1 MLVQAELLLI
11 YKQGDVVNKYD
22 IVLETITRIMDT
34 FVEKLN
40 NNPIFQLSLSSKEL
54 FHSNFLAWLAE
65 DKNTQ
70 TLFKKILSTWLGE
83 DTFDYNTDC
92 MEVKREYKNFDL
104 SICEKIINDEESETG
119 KIRLVLENKFKS
131 IAYKAQLENYQKKVD
146 ALNEEA
152 DKAQC
157 KVELKLKRLNTAK
170 FENWKGNA
178 KLPKTKYILLTL
190 AEDFLDKEAVKQS
203 GWIIVTYADYS
214 KTLHDNLDL
223 VKDKFYKE
231 LLEKYCEFIDAFYT
245 YTNNCLEQIKYTDN
259 WEILKNED
267 FSTLRCNDI
276 WQKLVMH
283 QCALQLTKKLEKKF
297 GKDFQPIIVTS
308 DQEIWG
314 ENGTENKDKLF
325 MRVSYYHGEALLE
338 LKYLIPQKGIFVL
351 QQQGNHPLR
360 AGFLD
365 MLSKKPKYSKEH
377 DTKNWNEETD
387 RIIRGAKLA
396 TMVPPKKVESEDKPR
411 YNSFG
416 VFYYN
421 DLNTVTKNIEN
432 TLDDMIDNINQ
443 VINLVK

>member
-1 MLVQAELLLI
+1 ML
-11 YKQGDVVNKYD
+11 
-22 IVLETITRIMDT
+22 
-34 FVEKLN
+34 
-40 NNPIFQLSLSSKEL
+40 
-54 FHSNFLAWLAE
+54 
-65 DKNTQ
+65 
-70 TLFKKILSTWLGE
+70 
-83 DTFDYNTDC
+83 
-92 MEVKREYKNFDL
+92 
-104 SICEKIINDEESETG
+104 
-119 KIRLVLENKFKS
+119 
-131 IAYKAQLENYQKKVD
+131 
-146 ALNEEA
+146 
-152 DKAQC
+152 
-157 KVELKLKRLNTAK
+157 
-170 FENWKGNA
+170 FENWKENA

-231 LLEKYCEFIDAFYT
+231 LLEKYCEFIDVFYT
-245 YTNNCLEQIKYTDN
+245 YINNNLEQIKYTDN
-259 WEILKNED
+259 WEILKKMD
-267 FSTLRCNDI
+267 SSPLRCKDI

-365 MLSKKPKYSKEH
+365 MLTKKPKYSKKD

>member
-1 MLVQAELLLI
+1 
-11 YKQGDVVNKYD
+11 
-22 IVLETITRIMDT
+22 MDT
-34 FVEKLN
+34 YVEQLN

-54 FHSNFLAWLAE
+54 FHSNFLAWLAV
-65 DKNTQ
+65 DKKTQ
-70 TLFKKILSTWLGE
+70 ALFKKILYTWLGE

-92 MEVKREYKNFDL
+92 MEVKREYKNFDF
-104 SICEKIINDEESETG
+104 SICEKITNDKESKTG
-119 KIRLVLENKFKS
+119 RIRLVLENKFKS

-157 KVELKLKRLNTAK
+157 KAKLKLNSAK
-170 FENWKGNA
+170 FENWKENA

-190 AEDFLDKEAVKQS
+190 AEDFLDKEAVKES
-203 GWIIVTYADYS
+203 GWIIVTYANYS

-283 QCALQLTKKLEKKF
+283 QCALQLAKKLEKKF
-297 GKDFQPIIVTS
+297 GKDFQPTIVTS

-314 ENGTENKDKLF
+314 ENGNENEDKLF

-365 MLSKKPKYSKEH
+365 MLSKKPKYSKKH

-432 TLDDMIDNINQ
+432 TLDDMIDKIDQ

>member
-1 MLVQAELLLI
+1 
-11 YKQGDVVNKYD
+11 
-22 IVLETITRIMDT
+22 MDT
-34 FVEKLN
+34 FVEKLK

-70 TLFKKILSTWLGE
+70 TLFKEILSTWLGK

-92 MEVKREYKNFDL
+92 MVVKREYKNFDF
-104 SICEKIINDEESETG
+104 SICEKIIKDEESETG

-131 IAYKAQLENYQKKVD
+131 IAYKAQLDNYKKKVD

-157 KVELKLKRLNTAK
+157 KAELNLKSLNTAK
-170 FENWKGNA
+170 FNNWKENA

-190 AEDFLDKEAVKQS
+190 AKDFLDKEAVKES
-203 GWIIVTYADYS
+203 GWIIVTYANYS

-283 QCALQLTKKLEKKF
+283 QCALQLAKKLEKKF
-297 GKDFQPIIVTS
+297 GKDFQPTIVTS

-314 ENGTENKDKLF
+314 ENGNENKDKLF

-365 MLSKKPKYSKEH
+365 MLSKKPKYSKKH

-387 RIIRGAKLA
+387 RIIREAKLE

-432 TLDDMIDNINQ
+432 TLDDMIDKIDQ

>member
-1 MLVQAELLLI
+1 
-11 YKQGDVVNKYD
+11 
-22 IVLETITRIMDT
+22 MDT

-70 TLFKKILSTWLGE
+70 ALFKKILSTWLGE

-92 MEVKREYKNFDL
+92 MEIKREYKNFDF
-104 SICEKIINDEESETG
+104 SICEKIINDKESKTG
-119 KIRLVLENKFKS
+119 RIRLVLENKFKS
-131 IAYKAQLENYQKKVD
+131 IAYKAQLDNYKKKVD

-157 KVELKLKRLNTAK
+157 KAKLKLNSAK

-190 AEDFLDKEAVKQS
+190 AENFLDKEAVKQS

-214 KTLHDNLDL
+214 KTLHANLDL

-245 YTNNCLEQIKYTDN
+245 YTNNCLKQIKYTDN

-283 QCALQLTKKLEKKF
+283 QCALQLAKKLEKKF

-314 ENGTENKDKLF
+314 ENDTENKDKLF

-365 MLSKKPKYSKEH
+365 MLSKKPKYSKKH

-387 RIIRGAKLA
+387 RIIREAKLE

-432 TLDDMIDNINQ
+432 TLDDMIDKIDQ

>member
-1 MLVQAELLLI
+1 
-11 YKQGDVVNKYD
+11 
-22 IVLETITRIMDT
+22 MDT
-34 FVEKLN
+34 FVEKLK
-40 NNPIFQLSLSSKEL
+40 NNPIFHLSLSSKEL
-54 FHSNFLAWLAE
+54 FHSNFLAWLAV
-65 DKNTQ
+65 DKKTQ
-70 TLFKKILSTWLGE
+70 ALFKKILYTWLGE

-92 MEVKREYKNFDL
+92 MEVKREYKNFDF
-104 SICEKIINDEESETG
+104 SICEKITNDKESKTG
-119 KIRLVLENKFKS
+119 RIRLVLENKFKS
-131 IAYKAQLENYQKKVD
+131 IAYKAQLENYQKKTD

-157 KVELKLKRLNTAK
+157 KAKLKLNSAK
-170 FENWKGNA
+170 FENWKENA

-214 KTLHDNLDL
+214 KTLHDNLAL

-432 TLDDMIDNINQ
+432 TLDDMIDKIDQ

>member
-1 MLVQAELLLI
+1 
-11 YKQGDVVNKYD
+11 
-22 IVLETITRIMDT
+22 MDT
-34 FVEKLN
+34 FVEKLK
-40 NNPIFQLSLSSKEL
+40 NNPIFHLSLSSKEL
-54 FHSNFLAWLAE
+54 FHSNFLAWLAV
-65 DKNTQ
+65 DKKTQ
-70 TLFKKILSTWLGE
+70 ALFKKILSTWLGE

-92 MEVKREYKNFDL
+92 MEVKREYKNFDF
-104 SICEKIINDEESETG
+104 SICEKITNDKESKTG
-119 KIRLVLENKFKS
+119 RIRLVLENKFKS

-157 KVELKLKRLNTAK
+157 KAKLKLNSAK
-170 FENWKGNA
+170 FENWKENA

-190 AEDFLDKEAVKQS
+190 AEDFLDKEAVKES
-203 GWIIVTYADYS
+203 GWIIVTYANYS

-267 FSTLRCNDI
+267 FSSLRCNDI

-283 QCALQLTKKLEKKF
+283 QCALQLAKKLEKKF
-297 GKDFQPIIVTS
+297 GKDFQPTIITS

-365 MLSKKPKYSKEH
+365 MLSKKPKYSKKH

-432 TLDDMIDNINQ
+432 TLDDMIDKINQ

>member
-1 MLVQAELLLI
+1 
-11 YKQGDVVNKYD
+11 
-22 IVLETITRIMDT
+22 MDT
-34 FVEKLN
+34 FVEKLK
-40 NNPIFQLSLSSKEL
+40 NNPIFHLSLSSKEL
-54 FHSNFLAWLAE
+54 FHSNFLAWLAV
-65 DKNTQ
+65 DKKTQ
-70 TLFKKILSTWLGE
+70 ALFKKILYTWLGE

-92 MEVKREYKNFDL
+92 MEVKREYKNFDF
-104 SICEKIINDEESETG
+104 SICEKITNDKESKTG
-119 KIRLVLENKFKS
+119 RIRLVLENKFKS

-157 KVELKLKRLNTAK
+157 KAKLKLNSAK
-170 FENWKGNA
+170 FENWKENA

-190 AEDFLDKEAVKQS
+190 AEDFLDKEAVKES

-214 KTLHDNLDL
+214 KTIHDNLDL

-245 YTNNCLEQIKYTDN
+245 YTNNCLKQIKYTDN

-283 QCALQLTKKLEKKF
+283 QCALQLAKKLEKKF

-365 MLSKKPKYSKEH
+365 MLSKKPKYSKKH

-411 YNSFG
+411 YKSFG

-421 DLNTVTKNIEN
+421 DLNNVTKNIDK
-432 TLDDMIDNINQ
+432 TLDDMIDNINK
-443 VINLVK
+443 VIVLVK

>member
-1 MLVQAELLLI
+1 
-11 YKQGDVVNKYD
+11 
-22 IVLETITRIMDT
+22 MDT
-34 FVEKLN
+34 FVEKLK
-40 NNPIFQLSLSSKEL
+40 NNPIFHLSLSAKEL
-54 FHSNFLAWLAE
+54 FHSNFLAWLAV
-65 DKNTQ
+65 DKKTQ
-70 TLFKKILSTWLGE
+70 ALFKKILYTWLGE

-92 MEVKREYKNFDL
+92 MEVKREYKNFDF
-104 SICEKIINDEESETG
+104 SICEKITNDKESKTG
-119 KIRLVLENKFKS
+119 RIRLVLENKFKS

-157 KVELKLKRLNTAK
+157 KAKLKLNSAK
-170 FENWKGNA
+170 FENWKENA

-190 AEDFLDKEAVKQS
+190 AEDFLDKEAVKES

-214 KTLHDNLDL
+214 KTLHDNQDL

-245 YTNNCLEQIKYTDN
+245 YINNNLEQIKYTDN
-259 WEILKNED
+259 WEILKKMD
-267 FSTLRCNDI
+267 SSPLRCNDI

-283 QCALQLTKKLEKKF
+283 QCALQLAKKLEKKF

-365 MLSKKPKYSKEH
+365 MLSKKTKYSKKD

-387 RIIRGAKLA
+387 RIIREAKLE

-432 TLDDMIDNINQ
+432 TLDDMIDKIDQ

>member
-1 MLVQAELLLI
+1 M
-11 YKQGDVVNKYD
+11 
-22 IVLETITRIMDT
+22 
-34 FVEKLN
+34 
-40 NNPIFQLSLSSKEL
+40 
-54 FHSNFLAWLAE
+54 
-65 DKNTQ
+65 
-70 TLFKKILSTWLGE
+70 
-83 DTFDYNTDC
+83 
-92 MEVKREYKNFDL
+92 
-104 SICEKIINDEESETG
+104 
-119 KIRLVLENKFKS
+119 
-131 IAYKAQLENYQKKVD
+131 
-146 ALNEEA
+146 
-152 DKAQC
+152 
-157 KVELKLKRLNTAK
+157 KLKRLNTAK

-214 KTLHDNLDL
+214 KTLHDNLAL

-245 YTNNCLEQIKYTDN
+245 YTNNCLEKIKYTDN

>member
-1 MLVQAELLLI
+1 
-11 YKQGDVVNKYD
+11 
-22 IVLETITRIMDT
+22 MDT
-34 FVEKLN
+34 FVEKLK
-40 NNPIFQLSLSSKEL
+40 NNPIFHLSLSSKEL

-65 DKNTQ
+65 NKNTQ

-83 DTFDYNTDC
+83 DTFNYNTDC
-92 MEVKREYKNFDL
+92 MEVKREYKNFDF
-104 SICEKIINDEESETG
+104 SICEKIINDKESKTG
-119 KIRLVLENKFKS
+119 RIRLVLENKFKS

-157 KVELKLKRLNTAK
+157 KAKLKLNSAK
-170 FENWKGNA
+170 FENWKENA

-190 AEDFLDKEAVKQS
+190 AEDFLDKEAVKES

-314 ENGTENKDKLF
+314 EKGTENKDKLF
-325 MRVSYYHGEALLE
+325 IRVSYYHGEALLE

-365 MLSKKPKYSKEH
+365 MLSKKPKYSKKD

-387 RIIRGAKLA
+387 RIIREAKLE

-421 DLNTVTKNIEN
+421 DLNNVTKNIDK

>member
-1 MLVQAELLLI
+1 
-11 YKQGDVVNKYD
+11 
-22 IVLETITRIMDT
+22 MDT

-70 TLFKKILSTWLGE
+70 ALFKKILSTWLGE

-92 MEVKREYKNFDL
+92 MEIKREYKNFDF
-104 SICEKIINDEESETG
+104 SICEKIINDKESKTG
-119 KIRLVLENKFKS
+119 RIRLVLENKFKS

-157 KVELKLKRLNTAK
+157 KAKLKLNSAK

-283 QCALQLTKKLEKKF
+283 QCALQLAKKLEKKF
-297 GKDFQPIIVTS
+297 GKDFQPTIVTS

-314 ENGTENKDKLF
+314 ENGNENKDKLF

-365 MLSKKPKYSKEH
+365 MLSKKPKYSKKH

-387 RIIRGAKLA
+387 RIIREAKLE

-432 TLDDMIDNINQ
+432 TLDDMIDKIDQ

>member
-1 MLVQAELLLI
+1 
-11 YKQGDVVNKYD
+11 
-22 IVLETITRIMDT
+22 MDT
-34 FVEKLN
+34 FVEQLN

-65 DKNTQ
+65 NKNTQ
-70 TLFKKILSTWLGE
+70 TLFKRILSTWLGE
-83 DTFDYNTDC
+83 DTFNYNTDC
-92 MEVKREYKNFDL
+92 MEVKREYKNFDF
-104 SICEKIINDEESETG
+104 SICEKIINDKKSETG

-131 IAYKAQLENYQKKVD
+131 IAYKAQLDNYKKKVD

-157 KVELKLKRLNTAK
+157 KAELNLKSLNTAK
-170 FENWKGNA
+170 FNNWKENA

-190 AEDFLDKEAVKQS
+190 AEDFLDKEAVKES

-214 KTLHDNLDL
+214 KALHANLDL

-245 YTNNCLEQIKYTDN
+245 YKNNCLKQIKYTDN

-267 FSTLRCNDI
+267 FSTLSCNDI

-283 QCALQLTKKLEKKF
+283 QCALQLAKKLEKKF
-297 GKDFQPIIVTS
+297 GKDFQPTIVTS

-365 MLSKKPKYSKEH
+365 MLSKKPKYSKKH
-377 DTKNWNEETD
+377 NTKNWNEETD

-411 YNSFG
+411 YNSFV

-432 TLDDMIDNINQ
+432 TLDDMIDKINQ

>member
-1 MLVQAELLLI
+1 
-11 YKQGDVVNKYD
+11 
-22 IVLETITRIMDT
+22 MDT

-40 NNPIFQLSLSSKEL
+40 NNPIFHLSLSSKEL
-54 FHSNFLAWLAE
+54 FHSNFLAWLAV
-65 DKNTQ
+65 DKKTQ
-70 TLFKKILSTWLGE
+70 ALFKKILYTWLGE

-92 MEVKREYKNFDL
+92 MEVKREYKNFDF
-104 SICEKIINDEESETG
+104 SICEKITNDKESKTG
-119 KIRLVLENKFKS
+119 RIRLVLENKFKS

-157 KVELKLKRLNTAK
+157 KAKLKLNSAK
-170 FENWKGNA
+170 FENWKENA

-190 AEDFLDKEAVKQS
+190 AEDFLDKEAVKES
-203 GWIIVTYADYS
+203 GWIIVTYANYS

-267 FSTLRCNDI
+267 FSSLRCNDI

-283 QCALQLTKKLEKKF
+283 QCALQLAKKLEKKF
-297 GKDFQPIIVTS
+297 GKDFQPTIITS

-365 MLSKKPKYSKEH
+365 MLSKKPKYSKKH

-432 TLDDMIDNINQ
+432 TLDDMIDKINQ

>member
-1 MLVQAELLLI
+1 
-11 YKQGDVVNKYD
+11 
-22 IVLETITRIMDT
+22 MDT

-70 TLFKKILSTWLGE
+70 ALFKKILSTWLGE

-92 MEVKREYKNFDL
+92 MEIKREYKNFDF
-104 SICEKIINDEESETG
+104 SICEKIINDKESKTG
-119 KIRLVLENKFKS
+119 RIRLVLENKFKS
-131 IAYKAQLENYQKKVD
+131 IAYKAQLDNIKKKVD

-157 KVELKLKRLNTAK
+157 KAKLKLNSAK

-190 AEDFLDKEAVKQS
+190 AENFLDKEAVKQS

-283 QCALQLTKKLEKKF
+283 QCALQLAKKLEKKF
-297 GKDFQPIIVTS
+297 GKDFQPTIVTS

-314 ENGTENKDKLF
+314 ENGNENKDKLF

-365 MLSKKPKYSKEH
+365 MLSKKPKYSKKH

-387 RIIRGAKLA
+387 RIIREAKLE

-432 TLDDMIDNINQ
+432 TLDDMIDKIDQ

>member
-1 MLVQAELLLI
+1 
-11 YKQGDVVNKYD
+11 
-22 IVLETITRIMDT
+22 MDT
-34 FVEKLN
+34 FVEKLK
-40 NNPIFQLSLSSKEL
+40 NNPIFHLSLSSKEL
-54 FHSNFLAWLAE
+54 FHSNFLAWLAV
-65 DKNTQ
+65 DKKTQ
-70 TLFKKILSTWLGE
+70 ALFKKILYTWLGE

-92 MEVKREYKNFDL
+92 MEVKREYKNFDF
-104 SICEKIINDEESETG
+104 SICEKITNDKESKTG
-119 KIRLVLENKFKS
+119 RIRLVLENKFKS

-157 KVELKLKRLNTAK
+157 KAKLKLNSAK

-245 YTNNCLEQIKYTDN
+245 YINNNLEQIKYTDN
-259 WEILKNED
+259 WEILKKMD
-267 FSTLRCNDI
+267 SSPLRCKDI

-283 QCALQLTKKLEKKF
+283 QCALQLAKKSEKKL

-314 ENGTENKDKLF
+314 EKGTENKDKLF

-338 LKYLIPQKGIFVL
+338 LKYLIPKKGIFVL

-365 MLSKKPKYSKEH
+365 MLTKKPKYSKKD

-421 DLNTVTKNIEN
+421 DLNTVTKNIDK
-432 TLDDMIDNINQ
+432 TLDDMIDNINK
-443 VINLVK
+443 VIVLVKLQNK

>member
-1 MLVQAELLLI
+1 
-11 YKQGDVVNKYD
+11 
-22 IVLETITRIMDT
+22 MDT
-34 FVEKLN
+34 FVEKLK
-40 NNPIFQLSLSSKEL
+40 NNPIFHLSLSSKEL
-54 FHSNFLAWLAE
+54 FHSNFLAWLAV
-65 DKNTQ
+65 DKKTQ
-70 TLFKKILSTWLGE
+70 ALFKKILYTWLGE

-92 MEVKREYKNFDL
+92 MEVKREYKNFDF
-104 SICEKIINDEESETG
+104 SICEKITNDKESKTG
-119 KIRLVLENKFKS
+119 RIRLVLENKFKS

-157 KVELKLKRLNTAK
+157 KAKLKLNSAK
-170 FENWKGNA
+170 FENWKENA

-190 AEDFLDKEAVKQS
+190 AEDFLDKEAVKES
-203 GWIIVTYADYS
+203 GWIIVTYANYS

-267 FSTLRCNDI
+267 FSSLRCNDI

-283 QCALQLTKKLEKKF
+283 QCALQLAKKLEKKF
-297 GKDFQPIIVTS
+297 GKDFQPTIITS

-365 MLSKKPKYSKEH
+365 MLSKKPKYSKKH

-432 TLDDMIDNINQ
+432 TLDDMIDKINQ

>member
-1 MLVQAELLLI
+1 
-11 YKQGDVVNKYD
+11 
-22 IVLETITRIMDT
+22 MDT

-70 TLFKKILSTWLGE
+70 ALFKKILSTWLGE

-92 MEVKREYKNFDL
+92 MEIKREYKNFDF
-104 SICEKIINDEESETG
+104 SICEKIINDKESKTG
-119 KIRLVLENKFKS
+119 RIRLVLENKFKS
-131 IAYKAQLENYQKKVD
+131 IAYKAQLDNYKKKVD

-157 KVELKLKRLNTAK
+157 KAKLKLNSAK

-190 AEDFLDKEAVKQS
+190 AENFLDKEAVNQS

-283 QCALQLTKKLEKKF
+283 QCALQLAKKLEKKF
-297 GKDFQPIIVTS
+297 GKDFQPTIVTS

-314 ENGTENKDKLF
+314 ENGNENKDKLF

-365 MLSKKPKYSKEH
+365 MLSKKPKYSKKH

-387 RIIRGAKLA
+387 RIIREAKLE

-432 TLDDMIDNINQ
+432 TLDDMIDKIDQ

>member
-1 MLVQAELLLI
+1 
-11 YKQGDVVNKYD
+11 
-22 IVLETITRIMDT
+22 MDT
-34 FVEKLN
+34 FVEKLK
-40 NNPIFQLSLSSKEL
+40 NNPIFHLSLSSKEL
-54 FHSNFLAWLAE
+54 FHSNFLAWLAV
-65 DKNTQ
+65 DKKTQ
-70 TLFKKILSTWLGE
+70 ALFKKILYTWLGE

-92 MEVKREYKNFDL
+92 MEVKREYKNFDF
-104 SICEKIINDEESETG
+104 SICEKITNDKESKTG
-119 KIRLVLENKFKS
+119 RIRLVLENKFKS
-131 IAYKAQLENYQKKVD
+131 IAYKAQLENYKKKVD

-157 KVELKLKRLNTAK
+157 KAKLKLNSAK
-170 FENWKGNA
+170 FENWKENA

-283 QCALQLTKKLEKKF
+283 QCALQLAKKLEKKF
-297 GKDFQPIIVTS
+297 GKDFQPTIVTS

-314 ENGTENKDKLF
+314 ENGNENKDKLF

-365 MLSKKPKYSKEH
+365 MLSKKPKYSKKH

-387 RIIRGAKLA
+387 RIIREAKLE

-432 TLDDMIDNINQ
+432 TLDDMIDKIDQ

>member
-1 MLVQAELLLI
+1 
-11 YKQGDVVNKYD
+11 
-22 IVLETITRIMDT
+22 MDT
-34 FVEKLN
+34 FVEELN
-40 NNPIFQLSLSSKEL
+40 NNPIFHLSLSAKEL
-54 FHSNFLAWLAE
+54 FHSNFLAWLAV
-65 DKNTQ
+65 DKKTQ
-70 TLFKKILSTWLGE
+70 ALFKKILYTWLGE

-92 MEVKREYKNFDL
+92 MEVKREYKNFDF
-104 SICEKIINDEESETG
+104 SICEKITNDKESKTG
-119 KIRLVLENKFKS
+119 RIRLVLENKFKS

-157 KVELKLKRLNTAK
+157 KAKLKLNSAK
-170 FENWKGNA
+170 FENWKENA

-190 AEDFLDKEAVKQS
+190 AEDFLDKEAVKES

-245 YTNNCLEQIKYTDN
+245 YINNNLEQIKYTDN
-259 WEILKNED
+259 WEILKKMD
-267 FSTLRCNDI
+267 SSPLRCNDI

-283 QCALQLTKKLEKKF
+283 QCALQLAKKLEKKF

-360 AGFLD
+360 AGSLD
-365 MLSKKPKYSKEH
+365 MLSKKPKYSKKD

-387 RIIRGAKLA
+387 RIIREAKLE

-411 YNSFG
+411 YKSFG

-421 DLNTVTKNIEN
+421 DLNNVTKNIEK
-432 TLDDMIDNINQ
+432 TLDDMIDKIDQ

>member
-1 MLVQAELLLI
+1 MC
-11 YKQGDVVNKYD
+11 
-22 IVLETITRIMDT
+22 
-34 FVEKLN
+34 
-40 NNPIFQLSLSSKEL
+40 SS
-54 FHSNFLAWLAE
+54 
-65 DKNTQ
+65 
-70 TLFKKILSTWLGE
+70 
-83 DTFDYNTDC
+83 
-92 MEVKREYKNFDL
+92 DL
-104 SICEKIINDEESETG
+104 
-119 KIRLVLENKFKS
+119 
-131 IAYKAQLENYQKKVD
+131 
-146 ALNEEA
+146 
-152 DKAQC
+152 
-157 KVELKLKRLNTAK
+157 
-170 FENWKGNA
+170 
-178 KLPKTKYILLTL
+178 
-190 AEDFLDKEAVKQS
+190 
-203 GWIIVTYADYS
+203 
-214 KTLHDNLDL
+214 KTLHDNLAL

-245 YTNNCLEQIKYTDN
+245 YTNNCLEKIKYTDN

-283 QCALQLTKKLEKKF
+283 QCALQLAKKLEKKF

-365 MLSKKPKYSKEH
+365 MLSKKPKYSKKD

>member
-1 MLVQAELLLI
+1 
-11 YKQGDVVNKYD
+11 
-22 IVLETITRIMDT
+22 MDT
-34 FVEKLN
+34 FVEKLK
-40 NNPIFQLSLSSKEL
+40 NNPIFHLSLSSKEL
-54 FHSNFLAWLAE
+54 FHSNFLAWLAV
-65 DKNTQ
+65 DKKTQ
-70 TLFKKILSTWLGE
+70 ALFKKILYTWLGE

-92 MEVKREYKNFDL
+92 MEVKREYKNFDF
-104 SICEKIINDEESETG
+104 SICEKITNDKESKTG
-119 KIRLVLENKFKS
+119 RIRLVLENKFKS
-131 IAYKAQLENYQKKVD
+131 IAYKAQLENYQKKAD
-146 ALNEEA
+146 ALSEEA

-157 KVELKLKRLNTAK
+157 KAKLKLNSAK
-170 FENWKGNA
+170 FENWKENA

-190 AEDFLDKEAVKQS
+190 AEDFLDKEAVKES

-245 YTNNCLEQIKYTDN
+245 YTNNCLKQIKYTDN
-259 WEILKNED
+259 WEILKKMD
-267 FSTLRCNDI
+267 SSPLRCKDI

-283 QCALQLTKKLEKKF
+283 QCALQLAKKLEKKF

-365 MLSKKPKYSKEH
+365 MLSKKPKYSKKH

-387 RIIRGAKLA
+387 WIIRGAKLA

-432 TLDDMIDNINQ
+432 TLDDMIDKINQ

>member
-1 MLVQAELLLI
+1 
-11 YKQGDVVNKYD
+11 
-22 IVLETITRIMDT
+22 MDT
-34 FVEKLN
+34 FVEELN
-40 NNPIFQLSLSSKEL
+40 INPIFHLSLSAKEL
-54 FHSNFLAWLAE
+54 FHSNFLAWLAV
-65 DKNTQ
+65 DKKTQ
-70 TLFKKILSTWLGE
+70 ALFKKILYTWLGE

-92 MEVKREYKNFDL
+92 MEVKREYKNFDF
-104 SICEKIINDEESETG
+104 SICEKITNDKESKTG
-119 KIRLVLENKFKS
+119 RIRLVLENKFKS

-157 KVELKLKRLNTAK
+157 KAKLKLNSAK
-170 FENWKGNA
+170 FENWKENA

-190 AEDFLDKEAVKQS
+190 AEDFLDKEAVKES

-245 YTNNCLEQIKYTDN
+245 YINNNLEQIKYTDN
-259 WEILKNED
+259 WEILKKMD
-267 FSTLRCNDI
+267 SSPLRCNDI

-283 QCALQLTKKLEKKF
+283 QCALQLAKKLEKKF

-365 MLSKKPKYSKEH
+365 MLSKKPKYSKKD

-387 RIIRGAKLA
+387 RIIREAKLE

-411 YNSFG
+411 YKSFG

-421 DLNTVTKNIEN
+421 DLNNVTKNIEK
-432 TLDDMIDNINQ
+432 TLDDMIDKIDQ

>member
-1 MLVQAELLLI
+1 
-11 YKQGDVVNKYD
+11 
-22 IVLETITRIMDT
+22 MDT

-70 TLFKKILSTWLGE
+70 ALFKKILSTWLGE

-92 MEVKREYKNFDL
+92 MEVKREYKNFDF
-104 SICEKIINDEESETG
+104 SICEKIINNEESETG

-131 IAYKAQLENYQKKVD
+131 IAYKAQLDNYKKKVD

-157 KVELKLKRLNTAK
+157 KAELNLKSLNTAK
-170 FENWKGNA
+170 FNNWKENA

-190 AEDFLDKEAVKQS
+190 AEDFLDKEAVKES

-245 YTNNCLEQIKYTDN
+245 YTNNCLKQIKYTDN
-259 WEILKNED
+259 WKILINED

-283 QCALQLTKKLEKKF
+283 QCALQLAKKLEKKF

-314 ENGTENKDKLF
+314 EKGTENKDKLF

-338 LKYLIPQKGIFVL
+338 LKYLIPQKGIF
-351 QQQGNHPLR
+351 GSN
-360 AGFLD
+360 
-365 MLSKKPKYSKEH
+365 SK
-377 DTKNWNEETD
+377 
-387 RIIRGAKLA
+387 
-396 TMVPPKKVESEDKPR
+396 
-411 YNSFG
+411 
-416 VFYYN
+416 
-421 DLNTVTKNIEN
+421 VTI
-432 TLDDMIDNINQ
+432 L
-443 VINLVK
+443 

>member
-1 MLVQAELLLI
+1 
-11 YKQGDVVNKYD
+11 
-22 IVLETITRIMDT
+22 MDT
-34 FVEKLN
+34 FVEKLK
-40 NNPIFQLSLSSKEL
+40 NNPIFHLSLSSKEL
-54 FHSNFLAWLAE
+54 FHSNFLAWLAV
-65 DKNTQ
+65 DKKTQ
-70 TLFKKILSTWLGE
+70 ALFKKILYTWLGE

-92 MEVKREYKNFDL
+92 MEVKREYKNFDF
-104 SICEKIINDEESETG
+104 SICEKITNDKESKTG
-119 KIRLVLENKFKS
+119 RIRLVLENKFKS

-157 KVELKLKRLNTAK
+157 KAKLKLNSAK
-170 FENWKGNA
+170 FENWKENA

-190 AEDFLDKEAVKQS
+190 AEDFLDKEAVKES

-283 QCALQLTKKLEKKF
+283 QCALQLAKKLEKKF
-297 GKDFQPIIVTS
+297 GKDFQPTIVTS

-314 ENGTENKDKLF
+314 ENGNENKDKLF

-365 MLSKKPKYSKEH
+365 MLSKKPKYSKKH

-387 RIIRGAKLA
+387 RIIREAKLA

-411 YNSFG
+411 YKSFG

-421 DLNTVTKNIEN
+421 DLNNVTKNIDK
-432 TLDDMIDNINQ
+432 TLDDMIDNINK
-443 VINLVK
+443 VIVLVK